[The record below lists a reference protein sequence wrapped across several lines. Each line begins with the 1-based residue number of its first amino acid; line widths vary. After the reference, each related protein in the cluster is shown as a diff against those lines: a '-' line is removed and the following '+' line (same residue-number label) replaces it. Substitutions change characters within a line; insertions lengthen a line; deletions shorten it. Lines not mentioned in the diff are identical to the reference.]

1 MDDVWCLSS
10 VRFSAAALAVSIFS
24 RKCVEDTALG
34 KGREEAVGAAGDAVD
49 RDDGG
54 RATIEVDA
62 DVSTMLDESTH
73 PNVCQNRLVAQP
85 IRDVAPSCVT
95 CKMARFTR

>member
-1 MDDVWCLSS
+1 MDVVLCLSS
-10 VRFSAAALAVSIFS
+10 VRLSAAALAVSIFS
-24 RKCVEDTALG
+24 RKCVEDAALG
-34 KGREEAVGAAGDAVD
+34 KGREVAVGAAGDAVD

-62 DVSTMLDESTH
+62 DVSTIDESTH

-85 IRDVAPSCVT
+85 IRDVAPSRVT